1 MARAS
6 AAFVS
11 ASLTGTEVDAL
22 LNKVDLNSSDPT
34 TVGTTGALGSKQS
47 AGTWTASTS
56 GSARTNGSAMT
67 FTTGG
72 STAYT
77 HFSTWDSAGTG
88 YGIGGALSASVT
100 AASITI
106 AIGALSLASS

>member
-6 AAFVS
+6 AAFE
-11 ASLTGTEVDAL
+11 SLALNATDTL

-34 TVGTTGALGSKQS
+34 TVGTTGALGSQQS
-47 AGTWTASTS
+47 PGTWTTSTS
-56 GSARTNGSAMT
+56 GSARTNGTAMT

-72 STAYT
+72 STAYGF
-77 HFSTWDSAGTG
+77 FSTWNSAGTG

-100 AASITI
+100 AVTITV
-106 AIGALSLASS
+106 AIGALSISAS